1 MPKLCSKKREMKFEN
16 HSFIINSGTKGWQP
30 RFCCVRSV
38 GCTNV
43 LTCPLSGAH
52 FVEPACGCSLELATD
67 CGPTPTHTLLA
78 NEASPQQNA
87 AVNYGCPWLKD
98 ELSHAV
104 RARLVIRLFKVNSFS
119 VETTLTCLCAERL
132 QFCADWVCY
141 VREWGTNSDSPSQE
155 HLHLR
160 WFRPLIWCGNSDG
173 IWFASAGNN

>member
-1 MPKLCSKKREMKFEN
+1 MSLLGSLFYLIWPRCHELTIFFPLDMKPLFHFYSPPMPKLCSKKREMKFEN
-16 HSFIINSGTKGWQP
+16 HSFIMNSGTKGWQP

-87 AVNYGCPWLKD
+87 AVNYGRPWLKD

-104 RARLVIRLFKVNSFS
+104 RARLAIRLFKVNSFS
-119 VETTLTCLCAERL
+119 VETTLTCFCAERL
-132 QFCADWVCY
+132 Q
-141 VREWGTNSDSPSQE
+141 S
-155 HLHLR
+155 
-160 WFRPLIWCGNSDG
+160 
-173 IWFASAGNN
+173 FAQTGYAK